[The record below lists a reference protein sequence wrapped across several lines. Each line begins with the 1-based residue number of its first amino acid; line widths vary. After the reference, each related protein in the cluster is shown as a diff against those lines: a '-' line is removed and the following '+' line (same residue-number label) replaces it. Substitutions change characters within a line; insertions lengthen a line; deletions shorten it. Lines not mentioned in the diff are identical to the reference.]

1 MIWDTQVSMPVS
13 HKWRRGEKTFC
24 GHFLGTLAFLLYII
38 GAVSPMDEENMNL
51 ETKSNDTLM
60 DVNNATEDEIKERLC
75 QFGVHYNMESIM
87 NILKHPDNR
96 KEETV
101 YVLLVKYEETRQKAP
116 VFLPDP
122 RNRHP
127 IISIDGFFTH
137 GRTKIAKMV
146 ATALFGRRI
155 LMPTR
160 HVARLRTYF
169 VNPAIK
175 KHYYSLSKYMGAHLA
190 MSYCRS
196 APVVLERYWHDQA
209 AYVMAKSFEGLIPEN
224 SSLYDFPKDLLVP
237 DIMFFVNG
245 ALNQNIHNETTAARY
260 MHNDLANKIAA
271 VYRRMRS
278 PSLFEIG
285 PPGLPKPMVLQI
297 MNVIDK
303 VKHQFLPKPIHRP
316 IWRS

>member
-1 MIWDTQVSMPVS
+1 MSIC
-13 HKWRRGEKTFC
+13 HKWRPGEKTWSHSLLTFI
-24 GHFLGTLAFLLYII
+24 FLSSIVT
-38 GAVSPMDEENMNL
+38 AVSPVDEENVYPEN
-51 ETKSNDTLM
+51 KSVETLM
-60 DVNNATEDEIKERLC
+60 DVNNAPEDEIRKRLC
-75 QFGVHYNMESIM
+75 QFGVHYNIESIM
-87 NILKHPDNR
+87 DVLKHPDNR

-116 VFLPDP
+116 VFLPEP

-169 VNPAIK
+169 ADPAIK

-190 MSYCRS
+190 MSYSRS

-209 AYVMAKSFEGLIPEN
+209 SYVMAKSFEGLIPEN
-224 SSLYDFPKDLLVP
+224 SSLYEFPKDLLVP
-237 DIMFFVNG
+237 DVMFFVNG
-245 ALNQNIHNETTAARY
+245 ALNQNIHNETTAEKYA
-260 MHNDLANKIAA
+260 HNDLANKSDRHSI
-271 VYRRMRS
+271 
-278 PSLFEIG
+278 
-285 PPGLPKPMVLQI
+285 
-297 MNVIDK
+297 
-303 VKHQFLPKPIHRP
+303 
-316 IWRS
+316 